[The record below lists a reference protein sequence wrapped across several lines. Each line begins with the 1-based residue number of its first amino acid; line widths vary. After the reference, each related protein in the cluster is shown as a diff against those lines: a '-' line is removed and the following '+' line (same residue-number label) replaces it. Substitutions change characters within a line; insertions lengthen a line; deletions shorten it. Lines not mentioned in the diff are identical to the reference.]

1 MLGVGKLLV
10 GVGAGVLIFLEAV
23 VVFRPAVAELRLG
36 VLDERIPSGLPPQL
50 HGIGEGRLPGVH
62 GGGIGLGEGV
72 VVIVHGEI
80 DLGEVV
86 CVVAR
91 LRQEEKAR
99 HGAVSQRGGT
109 TLDVEVLGAVA
120 KPHQHVGI
128 LGEGALVLVVN
139 GQRFAQV
146 VLGEEV
152 VVAQNFVGLFGHA
165 PGGEHHLVDLLQ
177 ELMGLEHQGFS
188 LPGGEQILAHRSLG
202 LGDTVHGGK
211 VGDILIGEA
220 YGGQELIVIEVG
232 LAQVIVAGLGHGR
245 ARQAQAAEKPHT
257 QGDDGQ
263 NGQKTPQGM

>member
-1 MLGVGKLLV
+1 M
-10 GVGAGVLIFLEAV
+10 
-23 VVFRPAVAELRLG
+23 
-36 VLDERIPSGLPPQL
+36 
-50 HGIGEGRLPGVH
+50 
-62 GGGIGLGEGV
+62 
-72 VVIVHGEI
+72 
-80 DLGEVV
+80 
-86 CVVAR
+86 
-91 LRQEEKAR
+91 
-99 HGAVSQRGGT
+99 
-109 TLDVEVLGAVA
+109 GAVA

-152 VVAQNFVGLFGHA
+152 VVAQDFVGLFGHA

-177 ELMGLEHQGFS
+177 ESMGLEHQGFS

-220 YGGQELIVIEVG
+220 HGGQELIVIEVG